1 MVELSCCGRKRWPGQ
16 QWWQWPTRKKGS
28 QVWRFSF
35 TFQRFS
41 INEIIS
47 EYACRTEEG
56 KQLDTRRVLIPVA
69 TEDMA
74 VMHAR
79 VKAVVVDWGTI
90 RIYVPEADTYLLS
103 SWLSH
108 GGTIKHS
115 GRRGGSAGRPGIGG
129 FILLTWTSYVL
140 CLKST
145 SLSATGGK
153 GEERGLSYHTII
165 LQWMVNL
172 SKFAVA

>member
-1 MVELSCCGRKRWPGQ
+1 MDELSCCGRKRWPGQ

-56 KQLDTRRVLIPVA
+56 MQLDTRRVLIPVA

-74 VMHAR
+74 EMHAR

-129 FILLTWTSYVL
+129 FILLLERPTSSVWNQLLYQPQ
-140 CLKST
+140 
-145 SLSATGGK
+145 
-153 GEERGLSYHTII
+153 EERVRNAACHTII